1 MKDQIHDLGAGFWN
15 IRGSF
20 VRQGM
25 IDIGNQS
32 ALVKLSSG
40 KFVLLDSYTLT
51 GEVRAQVMALTN
63 NGQDIEAVL
72 NVHPFHTVHCA
83 RVAKDFPH
91 ALFYGSARHHKE
103 VPEVNWSADYVES
116 AAVAERYPELEFSLP
131 KGIHYIAPDDTV
143 HSSSL
148 LVFHPASQ
156 SLYVDDTI
164 ETPPSKRFNA
174 VQAGINLHA
183 TTIKALKDEP
193 NAGKDYCDW
202 AINLAHDWRDMRNF
216 CSAHSGLVV
225 FEKGEFEAALLATID
240 SARPEL
246 EKACMT

>member
-1 MKDQIHDLGAGFWN
+1 MLDKIHDLGAGFWS

-20 VRQGM
+20 VRDNI

-32 ALVKLSSG
+32 ALVKLASG
-40 KFVLLDSYTLT
+40 KFILLDSYTLT
-51 GEVRAQVMALTN
+51 GEVRAQVMALTD

-91 ALFYGSARHHKE
+91 ATFYGSARHHKE
-103 VPEVNWSADYVES
+103 VPEVDWSEDYVES
-116 AAVAERYPELEFSLP
+116 KAVAERYPELEFSVS
-131 KGIHYIAPDDTV
+131 KGIYYIAPDDSI
-143 HSSSL
+143 HSGSL

-164 ETPPSKRFNA
+164 QTPPSKLFDE
-174 VQAGINLHA
+174 VQADINLHA
-183 TTIKALKDEP
+183 TTLKALIDEP

-202 AINLAHDWRDMRNF
+202 AIKLAHDWRETRHF

-225 FEKGEFEAALLATID
+225 FAEGEFEEKLLAAID
-240 SARPEL
+240 KARSTL
-246 EKACMT
+246 EAG